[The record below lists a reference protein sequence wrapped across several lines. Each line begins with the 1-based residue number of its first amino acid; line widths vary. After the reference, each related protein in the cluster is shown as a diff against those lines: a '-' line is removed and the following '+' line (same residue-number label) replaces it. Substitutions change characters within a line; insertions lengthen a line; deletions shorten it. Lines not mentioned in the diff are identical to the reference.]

1 MPKRIGIIGAGA
13 AGLFAAGIAASSGN
27 TVIVFEKTNKAGK
40 KLLITGKGRCNIT
53 NNCALDELMANIP
66 GNGRFLYSAFNKY
79 DNRDIMDF
87 FESIKVP
94 LKTERGNRVFP
105 VSDRSLDVVK
115 ALINHDQSQGVKF
128 LYESPVNEICC
139 DNGRVTGVRLSNN
152 DYYELDSVILATG
165 GLSYPM
171 TGSDGDGYRL
181 VKALGHS
188 VTDLKPSLVPLETV
202 ERWVPQLQGLALK
215 NVGLTAFDNKGNK
228 VYNEQGE
235 MLFTHFGVSGPMIL
249 SASRHLLDCGYKGA
263 YLLIDL
269 KPALDEEKLDLRLQR
284 DFSKYSRKQFGNS
297 LSELLPKSMI
307 PVFIELSGIPAEKP
321 VNQIT
326 KTERKE
332 LVKLL
337 KGIKVTVSRP
347 RPIDEAIITAG
358 GISTKEINPSTM
370 ESKLIDGL
378 FFAGEIIDVDAYT
391 GGFNL
396 TIAFSTAY
404 VAATNA

>member
-1 MPKRIGIIGAGA
+1 
-13 AGLFAAGIAASSGN
+13 
-27 TVIVFEKTNKAGK
+27 
-40 KLLITGKGRCNIT
+40 
-53 NNCALDELMANIP
+53 
-66 GNGRFLYSAFNKY
+66 
-79 DNRDIMDF
+79 
-87 FESIKVP
+87 
-94 LKTERGNRVFP
+94 
-105 VSDRSLDVVK
+105 LDVVK
-115 ALINHDQSQGVKF
+115 ALIGYARSHGAKF
-128 LYESPVNEICC
+128 LYESPVSGICC
-139 DNGRVTGVRLSNN
+139 ENGHVRGVRLKNN
-152 DYYELDSVILATG
+152 DYYELDSVILAAG

-181 VKALGHS
+181 AKALGHT

-202 ERWVPQLQGLALK
+202 EKWVSELQGLSLK
-215 NVGLTAFDNKGNK
+215 NVGLTAYDNKGNK
-228 VYNEQGE
+228 VYREQGE

-249 SASRHLLDCGYKGA
+249 SASRHILDCGYKGA
-263 YLLIDL
+263 YFLIDL

-284 DFSKYSRKQFGNS
+284 DFARYSRKQFGNS

-307 PVFIELSGIPAEKP
+307 PVFIELSGIPSEKP

-326 KTERKE
+326 KAERKE

-337 KGIKVTVSRP
+337 KGIKITVSKP
-347 RPIDEAIITAG
+347 RPIEEAIITAG

-370 ESKLIDGL
+370 ESKLIKGL

-404 VAATNA
+404 VAAMNA